1 MNQIPRRQTCQKS
14 RWVNCGKEDRTL
26 SDSSYKGAAKNLLE
40 APLIKAN
47 RLTPRVLRS
56 FLAVQ
61 LRRRFHGSRTNRQ
74 DEWGGEPC
82 ELVMSSL
89 SKFSFGWSE
98 SDVACFSFPYFGLY
112 NGSWSNNWA
121 KGQISPHIATR
132 LTRGRT
138 LRTSNNHTYMNE
150 YFAHQ
155 LVF

>member
-74 DEWGGEPC
+74 DE
-82 ELVMSSL
+82 
-89 SKFSFGWSE
+89 
-98 SDVACFSFPYFGLY
+98 
-112 NGSWSNNWA
+112 
-121 KGQISPHIATR
+121 
-132 LTRGRT
+132 
-138 LRTSNNHTYMNE
+138 
-150 YFAHQ
+150 
-155 LVF
+155 